1 MAKQTY
7 PTKLLP
13 SSIITEAVLGDSLAM
28 TAVLDHYQSY
38 IISLSLRNLYL
49 DNSNEPSII
58 VDDFTRRQLETKL
71 IEKVLTFDVTR

>member
-1 MAKQTY
+1 MAKRTY

-28 TAVLDHYQSY
+28 AAVLDHYQSY
-38 IISLSLRNLYL
+38 ISLSLRNLYL
-49 DNSNEPSII
+49 DNGNEPSII
-58 VDDFTRRQLETKL
+58 VDEFTRRQLETKL